1 MIVWYVEGYVES
13 SEEVLTE
20 ALQACLTA
28 YNAGTSQRLE
38 LVFFSEAIK
47 HAARLSRILVS
58 DSALLEYPLF

>member
-1 MIVWYVEGYVES
+1 M
-13 SEEVLTE
+13 E
-20 ALQACLTA
+20 ALQACLTS

-58 DSALLEYPLF
+58 DKYIIFSSMLLASHVLG